1 MGRRI
6 REHDWAA
13 TPLGP
18 PDSWPQALRFALGI
32 CLGSEFPTAIY
43 WGPDLRLFYNDAWAP
58 IPAER
63 HPGALGQRGQDV
75 WPEIW
80 DVVGPQFARV
90 VETGE
95 GFATYD
101 QRLDMMRGGEPR
113 ETYWNYSF
121 TPIRD
126 EYGHVCGIL
135 NQGNETTATVF
146 SQRERRAEVERLH
159 ELFQQSPG
167 AVALLHGP
175 EHVFALANPAYL
187 DLTGLPPTLEEIG
200 RRVGAVVER
209 VARGDHAGAA
219 EQFVET
225 VALGRGSWVRLP
237 ARSRETMIENAP
249 TFLDEAADPETL
261 ALDLDT
267 LRSFDRPVLLTLG
280 DRSPPTFAPV
290 IRRIAS
296 ALPHAELRTLEGVGH
311 IPHVTH
317 PDLYVAM
324 VGGFVRGHA
333 G

>member
-1 MGRRI
+1 M
-6 REHDWAA
+6 
-13 TPLGP
+13 
-18 PDSWPQALRFALGI
+18 
-32 CLGSEFPTAIY
+32 PTATVN
-43 WGPDLRLFYNDAWAP
+43 GVRLFYESGGDGSVPLVLVHGSWTSHEGWDLVV
-58 IPAER
+58 PALAES
-63 HPGALGQRGQDV
+63 
-75 WPEIW
+75 
-80 DVVGPQFARV
+80 FRV
-90 VETGE
+90 VS
-95 GFATYD
+95 YD
-101 QRLDMMRGGEPR
+101 RRGHSQSERPAGRGSVREDVADLAALIEQLAPGPVFVAANSFGASIALRLAGTRPDLVRGLVAHEPPL
-113 ETYWNYSF
+113 F
-121 TPIRD
+121 
-126 EYGHVCGIL
+126 
-135 NQGNETTATVF
+135 
-146 SQRERRAEVERLH
+146 RLL
-159 ELFQQSPG
+159 EDDPG
-167 AVALLHGP
+167 MA
-175 EHVFALANPAYL
+175 
-187 DLTGLPPTLEEIG
+187 PTLEEIG